1 MDTSRG
7 YEHLGDE
14 ELLSEFEQSR
24 LTPGEF
30 HHREHVRMAWICV
43 RKYGPSEAE
52 KRLLQGIREMAERAG
67 APQKFLYT
75 TTVAWVRLVAAAMPP
90 EPAQN
95 LSFAS
100 WVADHPRLLS
110 KDCLSEFYSKA
121 VLESPAARCG
131 WVPPDLAPLP
141 TQYQIR
147 IVPG

>member
-1 MDTSRG
+1 MDSTHG
-7 YEHLGDE
+7 YEHLSDE
-14 ELLSEFEQSR
+14 ELLRGFEQSG
-24 LTPGEF
+24 LAPENF

-90 EPAQN
+90 EPAEN
-95 LSFAS
+95 VSFAS

-110 KDCLSEFYSKA
+110 KDCLSEFYSRA
-121 VLESPAARCG
+121 VLESPAARLG
-131 WVPPDLAPLP
+131 WVEPNLAPLP
-141 TQYQIR
+141 TQY
-147 IVPG
+147 